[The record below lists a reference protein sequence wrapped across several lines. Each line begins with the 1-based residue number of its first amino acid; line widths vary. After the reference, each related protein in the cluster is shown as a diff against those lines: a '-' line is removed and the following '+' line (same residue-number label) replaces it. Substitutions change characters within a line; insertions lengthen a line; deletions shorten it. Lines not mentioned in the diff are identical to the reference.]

1 MGQIAT
7 DIELQITNLDAKLCW
22 TLNHALVI
30 DVGAQDIP
38 AFTIFGP
45 LAPPPLASTAW
56 FIIKLESG
64 GGEGGGREGG

>member
-45 LAPPPLASTAW
+45 LALHPTGLHRL
-56 FIIKLESG
+56 IYYQI
-64 GGEGGGREGG
+64 GECGGRGE